1 MGKGRILRLLRW
13 VLPSLAAIFAVATPS
28 APVAARVS
36 VRLGRTSTAVAER
49 NSTFIRLSLSVQSE
63 PLKFHARKGVIDVLA
78 FDVDHD
84 GYTDVV
90 TVRRNSRV
98 HVWLNDG
105 HGGFVRRSEKGW
117 RAAAGNRVR
126 SGEPLPKGGCCGPP
140 CNDDALSPLP
150 ATPVFGAG
158 LLPSGINRPSA
169 GGRFPADP
177 FFSLRFTR
185 GPPESI
191 A

>member
-1 MGKGRILRLLRW
+1 MGKGRMVRLLRW
-13 VLPSLAAIFAVATPS
+13 ILPCVAAIVAVAALS
-28 APVAARVS
+28 APAAARVS
-36 VRLGRTSTAVAER
+36 VRLGRASTAVVQR
-49 NSTFIRLSLSVQSE
+49 NSTFICLSLSVKSE
-63 PLKFHARKGVIDVLA
+63 PLKFHARKGVIGVLA
-78 FDVDHD
+78 FDIDHD

-105 HGGFVRRSEKGW
+105 HGGFVRRSENDS
-117 RAAAGNRVR
+117 RAASGSRLR
-126 SGEPLPKGGCCGPP
+126 SGDPLQTGACCGPLN
-140 CNDDALSPLP
+140 NDDALSLLP
-150 ATPVFGAG
+150 AAPVFGAG

-169 GGRFPADP
+169 GGYFPADP
-177 FFSLRFTR
+177 FLSLRFAR

>member
-13 VLPSLAAIFAVATPS
+13 VLPSLAAIVAVTAPS

-36 VRLGRTSTAVAER
+36 VRLGRVSTAVVER
-49 NSTFIRLSLSVQSE
+49 NATFTRLSLSVHSE

-105 HGGFVRRSEKGW
+105 HGGFVRRSENDS
-117 RAAAGNRVR
+117 RATSGSRLR
-126 SGEPLPKGGCCGPP
+126 SGDPLQMGACCGPLN
-140 CNDDALSPLP
+140 NDDALSPLP
-150 ATPVFGAG
+150 AAPVFGAG